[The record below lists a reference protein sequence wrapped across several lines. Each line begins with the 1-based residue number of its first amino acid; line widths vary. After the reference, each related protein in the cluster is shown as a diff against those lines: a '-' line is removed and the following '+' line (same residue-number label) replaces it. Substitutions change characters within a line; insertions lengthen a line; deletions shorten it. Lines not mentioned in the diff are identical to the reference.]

1 MFPTFW
7 SYKNEAQGKNF
18 LFDRKGKKR
27 AYASEIRA
35 PGLTKNQK
43 LLARRCAQFLYVQIM
58 SIVPDEKYC
67 SNCKCVAIIK
77 DTNFPVTFCIKCGHQ
92 LCNFELSPP
101 VEPAPTP
108 RPASAQILD
117 VELNWNYIESWAALE
132 KAMQNYDASLEK
144 LTQSSSLHAE
154 YAKRSQKAQNA
165 IMRFRFTHRAEEYRD
180 LIIEEARK
188 LAKLKQE
195 LDELVSLKFP
205 GPANGGRVLMWTKPA
220 EKPQSRDAS
229 PVRPSKD

>member
-1 MFPTFW
+1 MKP
-7 SYKNEAQGKNF
+7 QGKNF
-18 LFDRKGKKR
+18 LFDRKGKNR
-27 AYASEIRA
+27 AHASEIRA
-35 PGLTKNQK
+35 QGLTKKQK
-43 LLARRCAQFLYVQIM
+43 LFARHRAQFLYAQIM
-58 SIVPDEKYC
+58 SDVLLITQNGKHC
-67 SNCKCVAIIK
+67 SNCGTVVIINQSNLNLS
-77 DTNFPVTFCIKCGHQ
+77 TTFCSYCGRQ
-92 LCNFELSPP
+92 LSNFKLSPS
-101 VEPAPTP
+101 VEPATDPQ
-108 RPASAQILD
+108 PASAQILD